1 MLTKILSYFFTIRP
15 NFFTIMPKSG
25 EIKVAE
31 NNSTRNLASA
41 REKGTSYAD
50 VRLPVNNPYSIAGFS
65 DFLSELRRHFNAEK
79 DAKNEAYA
87 FILYAGL
94 AEAFGRWLVARHRPG
109 RKSRMMIG
117 IPELPENKKP

>member
-1 MLTKILSYFFTIRP
+1 MP
-15 NFFTIMPKSG
+15 NRNG
-25 EIKVAE
+25 NKVAA

-50 VRLPVNNPYSIAGFS
+50 IRLPVNNPYSAAGFS